1 MNGSTTRTILSLDE
15 RRIRAEKE
23 KQEALLELAEMT
35 HELNMLR
42 HMRRQIVGTLLE
54 RRKDRG
60 TDKSARHTVSKI
72 ARIIRNG
79 HPDQRAAG

>member
-1 MNGSTTRTILSLDE
+1 MDGSTARTILSLNDQRDRLE
-15 RRIRAEKE
+15 AEKR
-23 KQEALLELAEMT
+23 QALLAQAEMT

-72 ARIIRNG
+72 ARIIRNA